1 MVFAGR
7 RRVGCTG
14 RRLAARGD
22 AGSQAMMAEE
32 EEEEEEEG
40 ASDEVDQ

>member
-32 EEEEEEEG
+32 EEEEEEG